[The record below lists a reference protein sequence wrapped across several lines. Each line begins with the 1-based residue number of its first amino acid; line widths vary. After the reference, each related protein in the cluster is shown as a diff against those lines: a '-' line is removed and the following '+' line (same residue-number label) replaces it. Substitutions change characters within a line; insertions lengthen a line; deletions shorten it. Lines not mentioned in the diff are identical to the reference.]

1 MQTGGPRI
9 AVSQDGPIT
18 IAELMDEEIL
28 EENIIED
35 IAESLFGL
43 VQEKPSLLLVL
54 DFHQVKHL
62 SSSALGTLIRLNKR
76 IEETKG
82 QLKLCGLRPTLYEIF
97 TITKLNRLFNI
108 YETRELAMKGI

>member
-9 AVSQDGPIT
+9 AVSQEETTT

-43 VQEKPSLLLVL
+43 VQEKPGIHLVL

-82 QLKLCGLRPTLYEIF
+82 NLKISGLRPSLYEIF
-97 TITKLNRLFNI
+97 VITKLNRLFNI
-108 YETRELAMKGI
+108 YKTREEAINS